1 MVPNPPDTTDL
12 ATPFAGESQYETVTR
27 IVEDMLKHRSAEEIA
42 RDPIFVQLYAS
53 SALATLDYSSWEK
66 ALQVLEKAVPG
77 SLASTDSFVLTHLLA
92 EARLRTSRTAGALAA
107 AERAL
112 ELFPNEATTVRQYV
126 IAAVAE
132 GRRKDAVRV
141 LKAAI
146 WRRVLRIRPMRFAH

>member
-1 MVPNPPDTTDL
+1 M
-12 ATPFAGESQYETVTR
+12 
-27 IVEDMLKHRSAEEIA
+27 
-42 RDPIFVQLYAS
+42 
-53 SALATLDYSSWEK
+53 
-66 ALQVLEKAVPG
+66 PG

-141 LKAAI
+141 LKAAMG
-146 WRRVLRIRPMRFAH
+146 RVLRIRPMRFAH